1 MWNLKKN
8 NKKKPKLVNV
18 TKKKEKRNRLI
29 DTEDKLV
36 VIHGERGRERS
47 NIGVSY

>member
-1 MWNLKKN
+1 MESLKK
-8 NKKKPKLVNV
+8 KKK
-18 TKKKEKRNRLI
+18 KKKTQATEYNKKRNRLT
-29 DTEDKLV
+29 DKEDKLV